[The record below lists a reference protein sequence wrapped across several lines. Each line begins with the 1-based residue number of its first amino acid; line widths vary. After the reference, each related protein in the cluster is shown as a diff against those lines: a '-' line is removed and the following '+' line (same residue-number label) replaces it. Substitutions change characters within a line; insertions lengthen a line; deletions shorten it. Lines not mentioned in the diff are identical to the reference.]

1 MIRTYIDSG
10 VLIAA
15 HRGKEILADKA
26 MKILDDPNR
35 EFVSSAFLRLETLP
49 KAIYYKNQ
57 DEIEFYETFFNAVV
71 EWALPLDAI
80 VQQAYLEASSLG
92 LAAIDALHVSA
103 AIALHADELVT
114 TKKRE
119 KPMHRV
125 TSFKVISL
133 LS

>member
-26 MKILDDPNR
+26 MGILDDSNR
-35 EFVSSAFLRLETLP
+35 EFVSSVFLRLEILP
-49 KAIYYKNQ
+49 KAIYHKNE
-57 DEIEFYETFFNAVV
+57 DEIEFYQTFFNTVV

-80 VQQAYLEASSLG
+80 AQQAYLEACSLG
-92 LAAIDALHVSA
+92 LAAIDALHVAA

-114 TKKRE
+114 TEKRE

-125 TSFKVISL
+125 TSLKVVSL